1 MDELRKVASRIR
13 ELREACDCTAAEL
26 AAGLGIAE
34 EAYLAYEQENADVPI
49 SVLYYIARRFN
60 VGLSELLTG
69 RSSRLDTICVVRKD
83 RAPVIDRHPGY
94 SFMSL
99 AGGFSGKVMEP
110 LLVVIEA
117 GDAAAALASHR
128 GQEFNMVLAGTVELQ
143 WHGRAV
149 TLETGDCVYFDPS
162 RPHGHSAKGGKSA
175 TFLTVITEME
185 M

>member
-1 MDELRKVASRIR
+1 MEELSKVAQRIR
-13 ELREACDCTAAEL
+13 GLREACDCTAADV
-26 AAGLGIAE
+26 AAGLGIPVE
-34 EAYLAYEQENADVPI
+34 SYLAYEREGADVPI
-49 SVLYYIARRFN
+49 SVLYYIARRFH

-69 RSSRLDTICVVRKD
+69 SPARLDTVCVVRKD

-117 GDAAAALASHR
+117 GDGPAALASHR
-128 GQEFNMVLAGTVELQ
+128 GQEFNMVLAGTIELL
-143 WHGRAV
+143 WDGRAV
-149 TLETGDCVYFDPS
+149 VLEAGDCAYFDPS
-162 RPHGHSAKGGKSA
+162 RPHGHSALNGQPA

-185 M
+185 R

>member
-1 MDELRKVASRIR
+1 MDELRKIAPRIR
-13 ELREACDCTAAEL
+13 ELREVCDCTAAEV

-34 EAYLAYEQENADVPI
+34 EDYLAYEREDADIPI

-69 RSSRLDTICVVRKD
+69 SSARLDTICVVRKD
-83 RAPVIDRHPGY
+83 RAPVIERHAGY

-117 GDAAAALASHR
+117 GDSKAALASHR
-128 GQEFNMVLAGTVELQ
+128 GQEFNMVLAGTVELL
-143 WHGRAV
+143 WDGRAV
-149 TLETGDCVYFDPS
+149 ILETGDSVYFDPN
-162 RPHGHSAKGGKSA
+162 RPHGHSAVGGKPA

-185 M
+185 R